1 VTGARS
7 RRYADLEGP
16 TQTEKAGLAKPDG
29 RRSPS
34 DACRRRGRRSGF
46 ASVEP
51 RRRRARGQSDRDS
64 GGECALSSNGSP
76 ISSLWDKRQPSA
88 ARSASAS
95 NRASIV
101 TEVDLPDAKHGE
113 VIGRLR
119 EYFSETSILVL
130 TLVGPS
136 REGPVRARG
145 RRRWL
150 PAQDGGHPQ
159 SCSQAFGPSAAG
171 EFYLQ
176 PSLGVE
182 LARWHRP
189 RDASGLS
196 PMEQLVLKWIALGH
210 TNPEIARICHVS
222 LRTVEAHRAHL
233 QRKLN
238 RHTRAELVEYV
249 RKVGLVEFD
258 LP

>member
-1 VTGARS
+1 
-7 RRYADLEGP
+7 LEGP
-16 TQTEKAGLAKPDG
+16 TQTEKAGLSKLEG
-29 RRSPS
+29 RQSPS
-34 DACRRRGRRSGF
+34 DAAGDDDDGRASPRSNRVDVVLVDNRIVIREG
-46 ASVEP
+46 V
-51 RRRRARGQSDRDS
+51 
-64 GGECALSSNGSP
+64 CALVE
-76 ISSLWDKRQPSA
+76 RQPDFFVVGQA
-88 ARSASAS
+88 ATMRSALGLGIKP
-95 NRASIV
+95 RVIV

-130 TLVGPS
+130 TLDD
-136 REGPVRARG
+136 R
-145 RRRWL
+145 
-150 PAQDGGHPQ
+150 PAKVQ
-159 SCSQAFGPSAAG
+159 SVLAAG
-171 EFYLQ
+171 ADGYLLKTAATADLFAGIRAVAAGGFYLQ
-176 PSLGVE
+176 PSLGIE

-189 RDASGLS
+189 GDTSGLS

-238 RHTRAELVEYV
+238 RHTRAELVEYA
-249 RKVGLVEFD
+249 RKEGLVEFD